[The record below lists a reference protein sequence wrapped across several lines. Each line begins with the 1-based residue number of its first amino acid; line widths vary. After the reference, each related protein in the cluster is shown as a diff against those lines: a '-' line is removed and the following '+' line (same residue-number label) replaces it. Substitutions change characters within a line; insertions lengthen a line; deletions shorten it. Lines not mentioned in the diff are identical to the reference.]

1 MKLLYTKTMATKNTS
16 KRFAPKLHIRKGDK
30 VMVISGDYKGRTGEV
45 IEVIPSKNR
54 AVVEGVNIVKKHI
67 KATQNESGGIVEMPA
82 SIHISNLSLV
92 DPKSGEP
99 TRINYDVDNNGV
111 KVRIKKKS
119 GNVIK

>member
-1 MKLLYTKTMATKNTS
+1 MATKNTS

-111 KVRIKKKS
+111 KVRISKKS